1 MKNILIIAILVIASY
16 FAWQKMFRGEPIE
29 ALYEE
34 PYIVVYGRDSCGWT
48 QKFLKDLEAR
58 GIEFSFESVDSRA
71 VCDELHPRMKAA
83 GLDTRRYNLPVID
96 VNAHMFIRPEVDD
109 VLAVF
114 ENSV

>member
-1 MKNILIIAILVIASY
+1 LQVF
-16 FAWQKMFRGEPIE
+16 FAWQKVFKGEPVE

-48 QKFLKDLEAR
+48 QKFLKELETR

-83 GLDTRRYNLPVID
+83 GLDTRRYNLPVVD
-96 VNAHMFIRPEVDD
+96 VNAHMFFRPDVDKVID
-109 VLAVF
+109 VF